1 MQKTL
6 ILLEG
11 LQRLSLS
18 LRDDLRA
25 LSVNDPMFVEE
36 KQAEDGTVQVGEGR
50 DKIPNHV
57 LVYLDNGFENARR
70 TAEDVKNAENC

>member
-1 MQKTL
+1 MT
-6 ILLEG
+6 
-11 LQRLSLS
+11 
-18 LRDDLRA
+18 LRDDLRI
-25 LSVNDPMFVEE
+25 LSVKDPMFVEE
-36 KQAEDGTVQVGEGR
+36 KQTEDGTIQVGEGR

>member
-1 MQKTL
+1 M
-6 ILLEG
+6 
-11 LQRLSLS
+11 S
-18 LRDDLRA
+18 LRDDLRS
-25 LSVNDPMFVEE
+25 LSVLDPLLKKQSVE
-36 KQAEDGTVQVGEGR
+36 DSDNCIQVGEGK